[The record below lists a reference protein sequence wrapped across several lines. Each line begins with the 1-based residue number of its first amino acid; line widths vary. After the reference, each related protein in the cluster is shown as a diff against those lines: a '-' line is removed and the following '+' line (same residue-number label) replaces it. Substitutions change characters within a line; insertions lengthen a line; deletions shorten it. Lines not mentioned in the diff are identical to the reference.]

1 MSELIDKIKSDIQR
15 YGLLRQ
21 AATVIVGLSGGA
33 DSVALLTALH
43 ALGYRCIAA
52 HCNFHLRGEESD
64 RDARHAE
71 SIARLL
77 GVEFRLINFDVRVY
91 ISQQSRPTSVEMA
104 CRELRY
110 AWFEQLRKETGA
122 EAIAIAHNS
131 DDNAETLLLNL
142 FRGTGI
148 SGIRGMLPKNDREVI
163 RPMLHCSRLEIESF
177 LAGQRIGYVTDSTNR
192 ESIYRRNA
200 VRNEVLPKIK
210 EHFPVADK
218 AISETLDN
226 LLETSGFYSAII
238 AEKRAAYTTDNGAVA
253 LKSLAENEKYAPLL
267 LYEWLRP
274 IGFSREQTD
283 AMIAA
288 AAGSGK
294 VFKSGEIKYIIDR
307 GMLKRLRNI
316 PEYTFSELFEITEHP
331 VSEFNP
337 VRDPWT
343 AYFDADILTEGELS
357 VRTWRPGDRIKP
369 YGMKGS
375 KKVSDIFND
384 AKIGIDIKTSIPML
398 CHGDDIIWIPGLR
411 ATRLFNVTS
420 RSNRY
425 IKLTF
430 IGPKLF

>member
-1 MSELIDKIKSDIQR
+1 MNDFINKIKSDIQR

-33 DSVALLTALH
+33 DSVALLAALRT
-43 ALGYRCIAA
+43 LGYRCIAA

-64 RDARHAE
+64 RDSAHAE
-71 SIARLL
+71 SIARQLD
-77 GVEFRLINFDVRVY
+77 VEFRLINFDVREH

-131 DDNAETLLLNL
+131 NDNAETLLLNL

-148 SGIRGMLPKNDREVI
+148 SGLRGMLPKNDRSVI
-163 RPMLHCSRLEIESF
+163 RPMLHCSRREIESF
-177 LAGQRIGYVTDSTNR
+177 LAEQQLGYVTDSTNL

-200 VRNEVLPKIK
+200 IRNEILPKIK
-210 EHFPVADK
+210 EHFPMADK

-226 LLETSGFYSAII
+226 LLETSGFYFAII
-238 AEKRAAYTTDNGAVA
+238 AEKRASYTTDNGSVD
-253 LKSLAENEKYAPLL
+253 LKSLTENEKYAPLL

-274 IGFSREQTD
+274 LGFSREQTN
-283 AMIAA
+283 AMIAS

-307 GMLKRLRNI
+307 GTLKRLKAI

-331 VSEFNP
+331 ASEFNP

-357 VRTWRPGDRIKP
+357 VSTWRHGDRIRP
-369 YGMKGS
+369 YGMKGT

-384 AKIGIDIKTSIPML
+384 AKIGIDIKTSVPML
-398 CHGDDIIWIPGLR
+398 RHGDNIVWIPGLR
-411 ATRLFNVTS
+411 ATRHFNVTS
-420 RSNRY
+420 DSRRY
-425 IKLTF
+425 IKVTY